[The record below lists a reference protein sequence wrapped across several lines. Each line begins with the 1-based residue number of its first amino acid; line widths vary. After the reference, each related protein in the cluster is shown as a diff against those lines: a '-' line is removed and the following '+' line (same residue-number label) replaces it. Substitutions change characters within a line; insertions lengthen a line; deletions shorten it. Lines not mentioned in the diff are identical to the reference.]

1 MTSFLSQALLGRL
14 HPRSS
19 YLDPPCIFDFP
30 PTNPPTYPPTHPLR
44 AIKTLSAEP
53 LRSEQSLAY
62 LEIWR
67 GGWWLGVSIKLFS
80 YPIHRRAARDY
91 SMMGLP
97 CPTPSPA
104 DLPMPNQM
112 NTVEIF
118 IETPP
123 WSSNYLVS
131 CYFCSNTWKK
141 KKVCQC
147 VA

>member
-1 MTSFLSQALLGRL
+1 MTSFLSRVLLGHL

-30 PTNPPTYPPTHPLR
+30 PTSLPTLPFR
-44 AIKTLSAEP
+44 AIKTLPAEP

-97 CPTPSPA
+97 CPTSSPA

-118 IETPP
+118 IE
-123 WSSNYLVS
+123 
-131 CYFCSNTWKK
+131 NTTLIIKLSGILLLLLK
-141 KKVCQC
+141 YMEEEKDCHC